1 MNGIALFDALT
12 KIDGEIIDR
21 AAVIPAQVPVPTRRP
36 APHRWAVAAEFACFV
51 AIFGGVLLFYR
62 VGMQREAGVS
72 VVTSSSGGDVIVAP
86 ATEPDTTPAPS
97 IIEPEITAAPSIIEP
112 EVVVVEGSYNAV
124 LAEASDYAGRIPVGE
139 VGYSDINFSPTEYYE
154 KTGMESKTETINGKT
169 ITVNYSCTYRY
180 ASLSYEIDCYGY
192 NAKTD
197 YTLIRYRADTG
208 RIVAIDVRSPVVP
221 DGGPVINADSSE
233 EEIIAYAKTVLYD
246 VTKTSANGWN
256 AVMKET
262 VIQVPQADH
271 KTANVHGYTV
281 TFFKTIGGFKR
292 ADQMVVRMT
301 DEGAIVNVN
310 AINDE
315 EAFAPFLNVKPD
327 RARIIEAA
335 TAAYDRSFGE
345 TIPDYYSAQVSDEI
359 LLFPQNGSLWAEVK
373 IQSDGG
379 ADSFSFVVEVARILN
394 ASADQSPATG
404 APATAPLTDPVT
416 TDPYASAH
424 DVPATDATVTPSV
437 HAQDA
442 IVVEGSYVALSAES
456 GGSVTDETGV
466 VRYAD
471 EKFFKPQTY
480 KKTGMERKT
489 ESFYGTTGTV
499 YYDRTYKA
507 GPASYEI
514 DVYKRFV
521 DDENM
526 YVQYRADTGKIVR
539 ISVSPPVIP
548 DGGSAI
554 DVNSSEEEIIAYA
567 KTVLYDVTETSA
579 NGWRA
584 TVEDTYL
591 GITQRDQPG
600 GYAYV
605 HGYIVTFFKT
615 IGCFKRADQ
624 MVVEMTDEGA
634 ILHVN
639 AINYEETIAPFLGV
653 VPDRAKVEGAA
664 SAAYVSDFSYP
675 GYISDV
681 TLFPKGGSLWAEV
694 TFSYRTDGGSG
705 GGFSYMVEVARILNA
720 SFNETPAFPPAT
732 ESPVSHEL
740 AEYAPPF
747 APGEQPWTTA
757 QPATTLFMLE
767 EEAPSATVSP

>member
-36 APHRWAVAAEFACFV
+36 APHRWAVAAEIACFV

-62 VGMQREAGVS
+62 VGMQRETGVP
-72 VVTSSSGGDVIVAP
+72 VVTSSFGGDVIVAP
-86 ATEPDTTPAPS
+86 ATEPAT
-97 IIEPEITAAPSIIEP
+97 EPAAPSILEP
-112 EVVVVEGSYNAV
+112 EVVVVEGSY
-124 LAEASDYAGRIPVGE
+124 
-139 VGYSDINFSPTEYYE
+139 
-154 KTGMESKTETINGKT
+154 
-169 ITVNYSCTYRY
+169 
-180 ASLSYEIDCYGY
+180 
-192 NAKTD
+192 
-197 YTLIRYRADTG
+197 
-208 RIVAIDVRSPVVP
+208 VA
-221 DGGPVINADSSE
+221 
-233 EEIIAYAKTVLYD
+233 
-246 VTKTSANGWN
+246 
-256 AVMKET
+256 
-262 VIQVPQADH
+262 
-271 KTANVHGYTV
+271 
-281 TFFKTIGGFKR
+281 
-292 ADQMVVRMT
+292 
-301 DEGAIVNVN
+301 
-310 AINDE
+310 
-315 EAFAPFLNVKPD
+315 
-327 RARIIEAA
+327 
-335 TAAYDRSFGE
+335 
-345 TIPDYYSAQVSDEI
+345 
-359 LLFPQNGSLWAEVK
+359 
-373 IQSDGG
+373 
-379 ADSFSFVVEVARILN
+379 LN
-394 ASADQSPATG
+394 AE
-404 APATAPLTDPVT
+404 L
-416 TDPYASAH
+416 
-424 DVPATDATVTPSV
+424 
-437 HAQDA
+437 
-442 IVVEGSYVALSAES
+442 

-514 DVYKRFV
+514 DVYKSFV
-521 DDENM
+521 DDEYM

-539 ISVSPPVIP
+539 ISVSTPVIP

-579 NGWRA
+579 NGWNA

-591 GITQRDQPG
+591 GIIQRDKPG

-639 AINYEETIAPFLGV
+639 ATNYEETIAPFLGV

-664 SAAYVSDFSYP
+664 SAAYMSDFSYS
-675 GYISDV
+675 GYISGV

-694 TFSYRTDGGSG
+694 TFSYRTDEGAG

-747 APGEQPWTTA
+747 APEEQPWTTA